1 METTNKKIAGIQFT
15 NTGVMIEKPY
25 CEDQSELRGQ
35 HRIAEEKFTGELLE
49 IAKRVIK
56 YRMAHCF
63 KQLHANLAN
72 AKVVTPQSII
82 WSGGHFE
89 VPVWEQMDAILQM
102 KDVRDLNR
110 MQCQQLI
117 RSLMFNCSG
126 SYWLSDHD
134 ENWNIVKGSDNI
146 KCTEEFKGFITEHIL
161 CCEVNF

>member
-35 HRIAEEKFTGELLE
+35 HRIAEEKFTEELLE

-72 AKVVTPQSII
+72 AKIITPQSII
-82 WSGGHFE
+82 WVGGHFE
-89 VPVWEQMDAILQM
+89 VPVWEQMEAILQLD
-102 KDVRDLNR
+102 DVRKLNR
-110 MQCQQLI
+110 MQCQQLV
-117 RSLMFNCSG
+117 RAMLFQS
-126 SYWLSDHD
+126 SYWLCDHD
-134 ENWNIVKGSDNI
+134 ANWNPIKGSDNV
-146 KCTEEFKGFITEHIL
+146 KTTDEFKNFVTEHFL
-161 CCEVNF
+161 CCEM